1 MEKLPVTQQEKK
13 DIPIVKGVLV
23 PETFDQLW
31 RVSCMMADSGLMTK
45 EYEKNPNAVMVACQ
59 FGAQLGL
66 SLMASI
72 QNIAVVNGHP
82 TLWGDSMLAL
92 VKDSNQLDVFVEY
105 FSGEYEKDAFCAVCI
120 AKRKGMGSEYN
131 PEDSLD
137 LMQRK
142 GIIVN
147 TFSIADAKRAGVW
160 GGTGKE
166 EWQKKMSAWY
176 KHPKRM
182 MKMRARAF
190 TLRDGWPDI
199 LKGMHAQEEMV
210 GEVQDLTRNDLGQY
224 EVKDEEKIDLSAGV
238 SLYGEKPVKKDPKPK
253 KEDTDKE
260 IQSKFDKM
268 LDDIEYDEISL
279 ADYMNYVCDRACV
292 SSIEVMKSA
301 IVDFK
306 AFYEQYRAWISREVE
321 PAKRDF
327 VDATFD
333 NPPEKPETEPE
344 PAGARNP
351 LAHNGPPAGVRLDG
365 LPKWGEDHPWWRD
378 NWIKMKTAG
387 YKGFVEDNRK
397 ALDSAPEPIQ
407 TEAKGKYLAL
417 YKEPMDT
424 EETPKGEER
433 TEDNQEEEN
442 KTWEKDISDSGPAP
456 SPRERLINEMSL
468 KGIKD
473 QDVISDVDLYVK
485 EYSEAAGQTKNEI
498 ILEILGDLTKF
509 LKRFVTWRSLMKK
522 TDLSGASQ
530 ETVDEEIEKK
540 QTMVSSRGIL
550 VEAGIALK
558 RQNPELWSKACEALG
573 FAPLPVANLE
583 DEELNKIIKM
593 VKKDADSPF

>member
-1 MEKLPVTQQEKK
+1 MEKLPVPQQEKL
-13 DIPIVKGVLV
+13 DIPIVDGELV
-23 PETFDQLW
+23 PSSFNQLW
-31 RVSCMMADSGLMTK
+31 RLSCVIADSKMINPV
-45 EYEKNPNAVMVACQ
+45 YEKRPEAVMVASQ
-59 FGAQLGL
+59 FGAQLGMKV
-66 SLMASI
+66 MASL
-72 QNIAVVNGHP
+72 QNITVINGQP
-82 TLWGDSMLAL
+82 ALWGDSMPGIVIKSKTLEM
-92 VKDSNQLDVFVEY
+92 FIEY
-105 FSGEYEKDAFCAVCI
+105 FDGEYDKDDFMAVCI
-120 AKRKGMGSEYN
+120 AKRIGMGSEYV
-131 PEDSLD
+131 PEDPLD

-142 GIIVN
+142 GLFVN
-147 TFSIADAKRAGVW
+147 TFSIADAKRAGLW

-166 EWQKKMSAWY
+166 EWQKKASAWY
-176 KHPKRM
+176 KYPKRM
-182 MKMRARAF
+182 LKMRARGL
-190 TLRDGWPDI
+190 TLRDGWPDV
-199 LKGMHAQEEMV
+199 LKGMHAKEELQ
-210 GEVQDLTRNDLGQY
+210 GDFEDLRQNAKGQY
-224 EVKDEEKIDLSAGV
+224 EIEDGKIDLSAGV
-238 SLYGEKPVKKDPKPK
+238 SLYGEKPVKKEPKPK

-306 AFYEQYRAWISREVE
+306 AFYNQYRAWISREVE
-321 PAKRDF
+321 PAKDDDI

-351 LAHNGPPAGVRLDG
+351 LVHNGPPAGVRLDG

-424 EETPKGEER
+424 EKTPKEE
-433 TEDNQEEEN
+433 EEGNQEEEN

-583 DEELNKIIKM
+583 DEELDKIIKM